1 MAEAINRGSYKQVTL
16 GDKWDVIVIGSGI
29 GGLTAAVLLSVYG
42 GKRVLVLERHYVMG
56 GFTHTFRRPG
66 YEWDVGLH
74 YIGQVQDDTSSVR
87 RAFDHVTGGK
97 VRWNAMPEV
106 YDRIIVDGQTFDLI
120 RGLEQYREGMKR
132 YFPSEVRAIDKY
144 IAAVQSSNRAAGL
157 YYAEKAVPELLSR
170 IAGGLM
176 RAPFLRWAKRT
187 TGEILRDLTSNRDL
201 MGVLTGQWG
210 DYGLPPAQSSFGIH
224 ATIAGHYFDGGS
236 YPVGGAS
243 SLAAAIAP
251 AIERNGGRVITSA
264 EVANILIDGGKA
276 IGVKMAGGREFLAP
290 IIISDAGAANTFLR
304 LLPGEMGCLNSLRD
318 GIRSIPASLAHLGLY
333 VGIKATDADLGL
345 NGTNL
350 WIYPSFDHDANV
362 ARFASD
368 IDSPFA
374 GLFISFPSAKDPD
387 FTNRH
392 PGRSTVEV
400 VTFVP
405 FEAFASWRDTKWKR
419 RGAAYDSLKQSL
431 AARLQAAL
439 ERHMPAVAGRIDYA
453 ELSTPVTT
461 RHFMNY
467 EKGEIYGIGST
478 PARFGMRA
486 LGARTPI
493 RNLYLTGQDVA
504 SLGVVGA
511 LFGGA
516 ISASAVLGKN
526 LISKLTKP
534 LALL

>member
-97 VRWNAMPEV
+97 IRWNAMPEV

-187 TGEILRDLTSNRDL
+187 TREILRDLTSNRDL

-210 DYGLPPAQSSFGIH
+210 DYGLPPRKAVLAFTPQSQD
-224 ATIAGHYFDGGS
+224 TT
-236 YPVGGAS
+236 
-243 SLAAAIAP
+243 LMAAAI
-251 AIERNGGRVITSA
+251 RSA
-264 EVANILIDGGKA
+264 ALPV
-276 IGVKMAGGREFLAP
+276 
-290 IIISDAGAANTFLR
+290 SQQR
-304 LLPGEMGCLNSLRD
+304 LLR
-318 GIRSIPASLAHLGLY
+318 RSS
-333 VGIKATDADLGL
+333 
-345 NGTNL
+345 GT
-350 WIYPSFDHDANV
+350 V
-362 ARFASD
+362 AA
-368 IDSPFA
+368 
-374 GLFISFPSAKDPD
+374 
-387 FTNRH
+387 
-392 PGRSTVEV
+392 
-400 VTFVP
+400 
-405 FEAFASWRDTKWKR
+405 
-419 RGAAYDSLKQSL
+419 
-431 AARLQAAL
+431 
-439 ERHMPAVAGRIDYA
+439 
-453 ELSTPVTT
+453 
-461 RHFMNY
+461 
-467 EKGEIYGIGST
+467 
-478 PARFGMRA
+478 
-486 LGARTPI
+486 
-493 RNLYLTGQDVA
+493 
-504 SLGVVGA
+504 
-511 LFGGA
+511 
-516 ISASAVLGKN
+516 
-526 LISKLTKP
+526 
-534 LALL
+534 